1 MAGMKAAP
9 PNQKPARRPVGVR
22 VSKTMMAPA
31 SPASNTPNSK
41 KRERSFIFPVHLAA
55 VVGSGD
61 ILVAAKLTTDQAKR
75 RRRYLVVEKPGN

>member
-9 PNQKPARRPVGVR
+9 PNQKPTRRPVGVR

-31 SPASNTPNSK
+31 SPASSTPNSK
-41 KRERSFIFPVHLAA
+41 KRESTLTFPVHLPE

-61 ILVAAKLTTDQAKR
+61 ILVAAKLATDQAKR
-75 RRRYLVVEKPGN
+75 RRR